1 MTRPPSPVPRSAR
14 AGFTLMEI
22 LVSCVLVVIVAG
34 AAVRMS
40 MSSSDA
46 SALKFDEQLATF
58 VRTLPA
64 AAQNAGAAV
73 SVEVTAT
80 RLTASTGL
88 HLTVPKGVSVTSTL
102 WVNAQGQSGGY
113 LWRVV
118 PGVSCLRYGLQ
129 AYGTL
134 ERVAC

>member
-1 MTRPPSPVPRSAR
+1 MKGPPLPGR
-14 AGFTLMEI
+14 AAHQTAFSLTEI
-22 LVSCVLVVIVAG
+22 LVCCMLVVIAAG

-40 MSSSDA
+40 LSSSDA
-46 SALKFDEQLATF
+46 SALKFDEQLSTF

-64 AAQNAGAAV
+64 AAQNASTAV
-73 SVEVTAT
+73 SVQVTAT
-80 RLTASTGL
+80 RLTATTGL
-88 HLTVPKGVSVTSTL
+88 HLSVPQGVSVSSTL

-118 PGVSCLRYGLQ
+118 PGVSCLRYALQ

-134 ERVAC
+134 ERLAC

>member
-1 MTRPPSPVPRSAR
+1 MNGPPLPGLAAHQTAFSL
-14 AGFTLMEI
+14 TEI
-22 LVSCVLVVIVAG
+22 LVCCMLVVIVAG

-40 MSSSDA
+40 VSSSDA
-46 SALKFDEQLATF
+46 SALKFDEQLSTF

-64 AAQNAGAAV
+64 AAQNAGTAV
-73 SVEVTAT
+73 SVQVTAT
-80 RLTASTGL
+80 RLTATTGL
-88 HLTVPKGVSVTSTL
+88 HLNVPQGVSVSSTL

-134 ERVAC
+134 ERLAC